1 MSPFCCH
8 VRMPCAV
15 NIWRIAPQKTS
26 RFDAWNASS
35 WIDSYLDLL
44 LSDLKQKHTNLEHIG
59 FGRFSE
65 LRRQIDAQREEL
77 KAKIDEIAH
86 KFIEK
91 TKEKEKA
98 YNSKMEES
106 LLSATKKNFFCK
118 QVVLIFFLLF
128 YTEFYVDS

>member
-77 KAKIDEIAH
+77 KAKIDEIAQ

-106 LLSATKKNFFCK
+106 LKRNKNRHWANQTNIDEWVQEPLAT
-118 QVVLIFFLLF
+118 IRR
-128 YTEFYVDS
+128 S